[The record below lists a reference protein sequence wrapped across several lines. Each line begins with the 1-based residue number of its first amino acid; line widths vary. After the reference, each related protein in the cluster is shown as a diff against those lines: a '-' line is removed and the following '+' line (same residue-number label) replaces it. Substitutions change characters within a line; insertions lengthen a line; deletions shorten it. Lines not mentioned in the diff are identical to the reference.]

1 MYTEDVYSKLK
12 TWAEQGLFLLRE
24 LLPLMAPVGRYQRW
38 KPPESQTLGD
48 LLSAS
53 ARSSESALLL
63 VAYVQLWDAEIL
75 VRSVTEGS
83 LKFCYLLQRRE
94 QFEERHRQYAN
105 DLFQIGLFKD
115 HKKAAELLA
124 AVPNPDDRI
133 WKPIKDRLLSDAEL
147 TSIGSAF
154 PSADRRSLDGR
165 WGFTGLIGELARSG
179 DKLTEGFTGFSHGY
193 SMASHIHHADAIGT
207 SIAMERDFRS
217 TERRDAILL
226 THGARLIC
234 DTLSCFQLR
243 LAVGYRFI
251 QHDFAPISFAEK
263 KIRELREAFDG
274 VYEDWM
280 NIEYP
285 DTPPGSTRVPL

>member
-1 MYTEDVYSKLK
+1 MYTDDVYSKLR
-12 TWAEQGLFLLRE
+12 TWAEHGLFLLRE
-24 LLPLMAPVGRYQRW
+24 LLPLMAPVGRYEGWNPSERR
-38 KPPESQTLGD
+38 TLGD

-75 VRSVTEGS
+75 VRSVTEAS

-94 QFEERHRQYAN
+94 EFEERHREFAS

-115 HKKAAELLA
+115 HKKAVELLA
-124 AVPNPDDRI
+124 VVPNSDDRV

-147 TSIGSAF
+147 SSIGTAFSSAE
-154 PSADRRSLDGR
+154 RRSLDGR
-165 WGFTGLIGELARSG
+165 WGFTGLIGEFARSG
-179 DKLTEGFTGFSHGY
+179 DELTKGFTGFSHGY
-193 SMASHIHHADAIGT
+193 SMASHIHHADAIGI
-207 SIAMERDFRS
+207 SIAMERDTRS

-251 QHDFAPISFAEK
+251 EHDFEPILFASE
-263 KIRELREAFDG
+263 KIRKLQEAFDG

-285 DTPPGSTRVPL
+285 DAQTNSVGTPR

>member
-1 MYTEDVYSKLK
+1 
-12 TWAEQGLFLLRE
+12 
-24 LLPLMAPVGRYQRW
+24 
-38 KPPESQTLGD
+38 
-48 LLSAS
+48 
-53 ARSSESALLL
+53 LLL
-63 VAYVQLWDAEIL
+63 VAYAQLWDAEIL

-83 LKFCYLLQRRE
+83 LKFCYLLQRRDE
-94 QFEERHRQYAN
+94 FEERHRQYAT

-115 HKKAAELLA
+115 HKKAVELLA
-124 AVPNPDDRI
+124 AVPNPDDHV

-147 TSIGSAF
+147 ASIGSAF
-154 PSADRRSLDGR
+154 PSAERRSLDGR

-179 DKLTEGFTGFSHGY
+179 DRLTEGFTGFSHGY

-217 TERRDAILL
+217 AERRDAILL

-251 QHDFAPISFAEK
+251 QHDFEPILLAAEK
-263 KIRELREAFDG
+263 IKELREAFDG
-274 VYEDWM
+274 VYENWM
-280 NIEYP
+280 NVEYP
-285 DTPPGSTRVPL
+285 DAQTETGAPL